1 MICIHVTN
9 FFLFFFFKAVPALS
23 PFKPEEFLTSIDQS
37 GPQLTTGV
45 KGDWTGLYRRFLRTV
60 NFESWFQLRL
70 LEANKKLVAL
80 HMEALSQSVRLS
92 HIKFIENFFGNSRNS
107 C

>member
-1 MICIHVTN
+1 M
-9 FFLFFFFKAVPALS
+9 
-23 PFKPEEFLTSIDQS
+23 TSIDQA

-45 KGDWTGLYRRFLRTV
+45 KGDWTGLYRRFLQTV

-80 HMEALSQSVRLS
+80 HMEALSQSVRLYYTT
-92 HIKFIENFFGNSRNS
+92 FIALEYLRFPNGMRIPSVEAKHK
-107 C
+107 